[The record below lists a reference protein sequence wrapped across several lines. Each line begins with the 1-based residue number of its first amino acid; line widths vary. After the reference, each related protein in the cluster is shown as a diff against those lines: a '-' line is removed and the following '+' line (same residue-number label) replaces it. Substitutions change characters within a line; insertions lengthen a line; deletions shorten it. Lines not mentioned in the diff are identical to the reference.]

1 MLSLLI
7 IIPLLIVIL
16 LNLGP
21 KSIARRLAFWIAV
34 MLPLLQACSVIF
46 CKGDFWNSSVPVVSQ
61 FMRWDLAIDALSLVM
76 LLSIA
81 GVVFVGVCVGR
92 SLIKDAAEQ
101 FNFLNLVLIS
111 LGGMNGIVLVRDIFS
126 LYVFLEVTAV
136 SSFILIAFQ
145 KEKDS
150 FEGAFKY
157 LLFSAIATVLMLS
170 SIALFVLVSGGTS
183 FAGIS
188 SALRNSA
195 GTAILVFAAGIFICG
210 FFIKSG
216 LMPFHGW
223 LPDAYMIADAPV
235 SVLLAGI
242 VTKTVGVYSLLR
254 IVHSV
259 FGFEFHSRNILMFVG
274 ALSIIGGA
282 FAALAQKDLKRMLAY
297 SSISQVGYIILS
309 FGCGTALGIAG
320 AVFHLFNHAAFKSL
334 LFVNAAAVE
343 SRTGTRS
350 MEAVSG
356 LASRMPITNLSS
368 IIAGLSIAGIPPLSG
383 FWSKLLMVVA
393 LWTAG
398 YRSYAVIAV
407 LVSVVTLAYMLML
420 QRKVF
425 WGSLPDVWKNV
436 KEAELGVVLPEVVLA
451 LVIIGV
457 GLCFPLL
464 ANTFLVP
471 VNLSAMSSIQI
482 FK

>member
-1 MLSLLI
+1 MLALFI
-7 IIPLLIVIL
+7 IVPLLSVIA

-21 KSIARRLAFWIAV
+21 KNPAGRLAFWVAV
-34 MLPLLQACSVIF
+34 TLPLLQACAVIF
-46 CKGDFWNSSVPVVSQ
+46 LKGDFWESGFPALSQ
-61 FMRWDLAIDALSLVM
+61 LMHWNLAIDALSLVM

-81 GVVFVGVCVGR
+81 IVVCVSLCVGK
-92 SLIKDAAEQ
+92 SLIRDEAER
-101 FNFLNLVLIS
+101 FNFMNLVLIS
-111 LGGMNGIVLVRDIFS
+111 MGGMNGIVLVRDIFS
-126 LYVFLEVTAV
+126 LYVFLEVTAIA
-136 SSFILIAFQ
+136 SFILIAFQ

-183 FAGIS
+183 FAGIG
-188 SALRNSA
+188 SALKNPA
-195 GTAILVFAAGIFICG
+195 GNAILVFAAGIFICG

-259 FGFEFHSRNILMFVG
+259 FAFEFHSRNILMFVG
-274 ALSIIGGA
+274 AVSIVCGA
-282 FAALAQKDLKRMLAY
+282 FAALAQKDFKRMLAY

-320 AVFHLFNHAAFKSL
+320 AVFHLFNHAVFKSL

-343 SRTGTRS
+343 SRTGTRD

-356 LASRMPITNLSS
+356 LASRMPVTNFSS
-368 IIAGLSIAGIPPLSG
+368 IIAGLSTAGIPPLSG
-383 FWSKLLMVVA
+383 FWSKLLIVVA
-393 LWTAG
+393 LWGAG

-407 LVSVVTLAYMLML
+407 VASVVTLAYMLML
-420 QRKVF
+420 QRRVF
-425 WGSLPDVWKNV
+425 WGKLPDVWKNV
-436 KEAELGVVLPEVVLA
+436 KEAEFGVVLSEAVLA
-451 LVIIGV
+451 IIIIGV
-457 GLCFPLL
+457 GVLFPLL
-464 ANTFLVP
+464 VNTFLVP
-471 VNLSAMSSIQI
+471 VGTII
-482 FK
+482 K